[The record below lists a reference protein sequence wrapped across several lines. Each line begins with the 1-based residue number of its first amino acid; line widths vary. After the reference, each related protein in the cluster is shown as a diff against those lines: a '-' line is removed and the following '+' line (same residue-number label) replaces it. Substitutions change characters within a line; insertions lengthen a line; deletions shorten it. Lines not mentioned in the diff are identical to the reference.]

1 MSKQFAVLRDD
12 ADVEVGHQD
21 DDAFVSMG
29 AADAD
34 VVQLSPLNARDLRRI
49 ERSLND
55 RPRKTLGFMKPS
67 EKLAE
72 LLALTA

>member
-1 MSKQFAVLRDD
+1 MSKQLAGVGHD

-55 RPRKTLGFMKPS
+55 RPRKTLGYMKPS

-72 LLALTA
+72 LIAHTG